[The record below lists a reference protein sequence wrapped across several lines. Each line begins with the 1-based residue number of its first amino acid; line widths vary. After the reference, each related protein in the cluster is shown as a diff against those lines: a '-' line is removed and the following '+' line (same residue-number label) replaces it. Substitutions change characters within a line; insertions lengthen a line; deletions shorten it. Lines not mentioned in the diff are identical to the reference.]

1 MTNTPNPTETSR
13 KLNILLTEDNMVNRV
28 LAQKLLQKFG
38 HRVTLANNGK
48 EGATLWEANQAS
60 QFDVIL
66 MDIQMP
72 LMDGLQATAYIRA
85 KEAALRPDSTAQS
98 LRPIHIPIVA
108 MTAHAMK
115 GDREHYLAGG
125 MDGYVSK
132 PINSAELERVIQ
144 SVVIQFPSPDSVPT
158 GVNQDLEKNGKENAH
173 ADAKEANVPGIEETA
188 ILAHFDGDI
197 ELVRELA
204 EIFIK
209 ECPKYLTDIH
219 DAIRNGN
226 AKALEHSAHTLKGS
240 VGNFSTRDAHASALQ
255 LEVLGR
261 AGSLDGAAEI
271 LRTLEEQLA
280 RFNQILTGIT
290 KGTLQGAQ

>member
-48 EGATLWEANQAS
+48 EGATLREANRAS

-66 MDIQMP
+66 MDLQMP
-72 LMDGLQATAYIRA
+72 LMDGLQATAYIGA
-85 KEAALRPDSTAQS
+85 KEDALQTESAAQNLQ
-98 LRPIHIPIVA
+98 PIHIPIVA

-125 MDGYVSK
+125 MDSYVSK

-144 SVVIQFPSPDSVPT
+144 SVVIQFPSPDSAPT
-158 GVNQDLEKNGKENAH
+158 AVNQDLEKKGKENAH
-173 ADAKEANVPGIEETA
+173 AHVKEANVPAMEETA

-226 AKALEHSAHTLKGS
+226 AKALEHSTHTLKGS
-240 VGNFSTRDAHASALQ
+240 VGNFSTRTLTPQ
-255 LEVLGR
+255 LC
-261 AGSLDGAAEI
+261 
-271 LRTLEEQLA
+271 
-280 RFNQILTGIT
+280 N
-290 KGTLQGAQ
+290 